1 MSKARDLANLIS
13 QGNPLSD
20 GAISVSEISDLTASA
35 AELNKLD
42 GVTASTA
49 ELNQVVGATSAL
61 QTQLDNISVTSGS
74 LTKTFVQNET
84 ADITLSQGIT
94 SAPVVSATKEVP
106 QTGVSTKG
114 NWDVN
119 STASNYDFH
128 NTAANVTL
136 TPVGFNISNYSNK
149 KEYSLNTSQAGSA
162 YDIFFKPDGTKMFLA
177 NGGGSGTNNLV
188 TYNLSTAWDVTTASY
203 DASEV
208 YDTSSTVSYANGL
221 WFKPDGTYVYL
232 TNNGNSGVISY
243 YLTTA
248 WDVST
253 ASSLATETLTSM
265 SNDPRGINFK
275 PDGTKMFVGDPN
287 NKVVREYALSTAWDI
302 TTSSLTSTF
311 DARVGGTGD
320 AQMTSIT
327 FNSDGTQMH
336 LNMTHDT
343 TLKTYSLTEHGIV
356 CIRPSYR

>member
-35 AELNKLD
+35 AELN
-42 GVTASTA
+42 
-49 ELNQVVGATSAL
+49 QVVGATSPL

-177 NGGGSGTNNLV
+177 NGSGSGTNNLV

-265 SNDPRGINFK
+265 SNDPRGINLK
-275 PDGTKMFVGDPN
+275 PDGT
-287 NKVVREYALSTAWDI
+287 
-302 TTSSLTSTF
+302 
-311 DARVGGTGD
+311 
-320 AQMTSIT
+320 
-327 FNSDGTQMH
+327 
-336 LNMTHDT
+336 
-343 TLKTYSLTEHGIV
+343 
-356 CIRPSYR
+356 

>member
-1 MSKARDLANLIS
+1 
-13 QGNPLSD
+13 
-20 GAISVSEISDLTASA
+20 
-35 AELNKLD
+35 
-42 GVTASTA
+42 
-49 ELNQVVGATSAL
+49 
-61 QTQLDNISVTSGS
+61 
-74 LTKTFVQNET
+74 
-84 ADITLSQGIT
+84 
-94 SAPVVSATKEVP
+94 
-106 QTGVSTKG
+106 
-114 NWDVN
+114 
-119 STASNYDFH
+119 
-128 NTAANVTL
+128 
-136 TPVGFNISNYSNK
+136 
-149 KEYSLNTSQAGSA
+149 
-162 YDIFFKPDGTKMFLA
+162 KMFLA

-343 TLKTYSLTEHGIV
+343 TLKTYSLSTA
-356 CIRPSYR
+356 Y

>member
-136 TPVGFNISNYSNK
+136 TPSTIGYDLSVFSYDSKSFNVNRNIQGIDISSDGTRIYYAQNSSYMRQRTLSTAFDI
-149 KEYSLNTSQAGSA
+149 STAGSETY
-162 YDIFFKPDGTKMFLA
+162 YDSTAQDNDPKDITFKPDGTKMY
-177 NGGGSGTNNLV
+177 V
-188 TYNLSTAWDVTTASY
+188 TGDQYNQVAQYS
-203 DASEV
+203 
-208 YDTSSTVSYANGL
+208 
-221 WFKPDGTYVYL
+221 
-232 TNNGNSGVISY
+232 
-243 YLTTA
+243 
-248 WDVST
+248 
-253 ASSLATETLTSM
+253 
-265 SNDPRGINFK
+265 
-275 PDGTKMFVGDPN
+275 
-287 NKVVREYALSTAWDI
+287 LSTAWDI
-302 TTSSLTSTF
+302 TTASYDTKFFQVQS
-311 DARVGGTGD
+311 
-320 AQMTSIT
+320 QMTDPKS
-327 FNSDGTQMH
+327 NSPIPTDRV
-336 LNMTHDT
+336 T
-343 TLKTYSLTEHGIV
+343 TPLLL
-356 CIRPSYR
+356 